1 MQICYVPSLFW
12 CIMRMLLL
20 VLCLIL
26 FVTPPLFSSF
36 QLPNRWHPH
45 LSNDSDQE
53 ALLGFMSAITA
64 YSHPSQS
71 LPTTWKRNV
80 SFCQWTGIICSRRR
94 QRAVSLDVSSMGL
107 QGTISPLLANLS
119 FLRILDLHNNSFHG
133 HIPYQLGSLS
143 RLKMLRL
150 SMNQLQGSIPP
161 TLGGCHSLQNLS
173 VL

>member
-1 MQICYVPSLFW
+1 MLCFYNIISEDSRRDCKPFRFSDLYIGRLRNSNQYGFLTHLDSCTSRNHSVRDEMQICYVLSLFW

-71 LPTTWKRNV
+71 LPTTWKP
-80 SFCQWTGIICSRRR
+80 T
-94 QRAVSLDVSSMGL
+94 
-107 QGTISPLLANLS
+107 
-119 FLRILDLHNNSFHG
+119 H
-133 HIPYQLGSLS
+133 YLG
-143 RLKMLRL
+143 
-150 SMNQLQGSIPP
+150 
-161 TLGGCHSLQNLS
+161 
-173 VL
+173 